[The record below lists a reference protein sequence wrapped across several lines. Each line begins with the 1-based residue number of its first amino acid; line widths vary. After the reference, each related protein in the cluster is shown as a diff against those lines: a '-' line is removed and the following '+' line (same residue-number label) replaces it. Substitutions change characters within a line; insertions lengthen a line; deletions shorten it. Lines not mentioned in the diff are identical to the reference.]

1 MIGFTES
8 NFYKAL
14 QDFFININDKDTFL
28 EVLAE
33 FYNRTECIIDK
44 NKMQDDLLKELRELY
59 IMLNEKGIDENIVRE
74 KIEFF
79 LENNPKIQNIKTKID
94 KIAKEIE
101 FKYNELENSKSD
113 IKTELLD
120 TAISDAR
127 FFKLTNN
134 TSYPILQGGCL
145 SDDGKYYYCAL
156 ITTGGGN
163 EKGIIQKY
171 SIGSISDFSSWG
183 YISSSSELAISH
195 ANDMQYFNGKIYVCN
210 TNTIPNEILVI
221 NPNSLTIEN
230 TINIKY
236 GATAITYNKTL
247 KQFITRRKGERG
259 YFDFYDID
267 FNYIKSSEVLGVTFD
282 TVQGIDSDGSYIYE
296 PCSDINFGNSIVVY
310 DLKGN
315 FVKRIGSNIMNEVEH
330 MTNFNGYYVT
340 GHYKNNSNFLSL
352 VTFRTDKRLTG
363 GRYKINQGRNSI
375 LTDSNP
381 VWNGDINLKFSK
393 KYFTHL
399 SFKMSVDD
407 IETETKI
414 LDITDYAG
422 NHILNSFRVTGTGQV
437 IFYRSLL
444 VLTDKKLTLTP
455 FAFHLINPDGQH
467 IIKLYSSEPEF
478 FTKENSISIT
488 NICGQILCGQRVDE

>member
-1 MIGFTES
+1 MSKFEES

-14 QDFFININDKDTFL
+14 QDFFINADKKTFL
-28 EVLAE
+28 QFLAE
-33 FYNRTECIIDK
+33 FYNRTEGIIDK
-44 NKMQDDLLKELRELY
+44 NNIQDDLIKDLRELY
-59 IMLNEKGIDENIVRE
+59 LEFNEKGIDENIVRE
-74 KIEFF
+74 KIDFF

-156 ITTGGGN
+156 ITGGGGN

-221 NPNSLTIEN
+221 NPSSLTIEN
-230 TINIKY
+230 TINIQY
-236 GATAITYNKTL
+236 GATAITYNKKL
-247 KQFITRRKGERG
+247 NQFITRRKGERG

-282 TVQGIDSDGSYIYE
+282 TVQGIDSDNDYIYE
-296 PCSDINFGNSIVVY
+296 LCSNEGFGNSIVVY

-315 FVKRIGSNIMNEVEH
+315 FIKRIGSNVMSEIEH
-330 MTNFNGYYVT
+330 MSNFDVYYITGYY
-340 GHYKNNSNFLSL
+340 KNGSNFLSIS
-352 VTFRTDKRLTG
+352 TIRTDKRLTG
-363 GRYKINQGRNSI
+363 ARYKLNQGRNTI
-375 LTDSNP
+375 LTDSTP

-399 SFKMSVDD
+399 SFKMSVDN

-422 NHILNSFRVTGTGQV
+422 NHILNSFRMTGTGQI

-444 VLTDKKLTLTP
+444 VLTNDNKLTITP
-455 FAFHLINPDGQH
+455 FAYRLINPNGET

-478 FTKENSISIT
+478 FTKENSISIN
-488 NICGQILCGQRVDE
+488 NICGQILCGQRVNE

>member
-1 MIGFTES
+1 MTNRE
-8 NFYKAL
+8 YVML
-14 QDFFININDKDTFL
+14 EDKNGK
-28 EVLAE
+28 EVLPVTDGNGVFVE
-33 FYNRTECIIDK
+33 GGTKKLDKKLTEI
-44 NKMQDDLLKELRELY
+44 
-59 IMLNEKGIDENIVRE
+59 NEQLDTIENEVEVNFE
-74 KIEFF
+74 K
-79 LENNPKIQNIKTKID
+79 LENN
-94 KIAKEIE
+94 
-101 FKYNELENSKSD
+101 KSD

-145 SDDGKYYYCAL
+145 SDDGKYYYCSL
-156 ITTGGGN
+156 ITAGGGN

-171 SIGSISDFSSWG
+171 SIGSVSDFSSWG

-221 NPNSLTIEN
+221 NPNTLTIEN

-247 KQFITRRKGERG
+247 NQFITRRKGERG

-267 FNYIKSSEVLGVTFD
+267 FNYIKSSEVLGVTYD
-282 TVQGIDSDGSYIYE
+282 TVQGIDSDDSYIYE

-315 FVKRIGSNIMNEVEH
+315 FIKRIGSNVMSEVEH
-330 MTNFNGYYVT
+330 MTNFNGYYIM
-340 GHYKNNSNFLSL
+340 GFYKNGSNFLSI
-352 VTFRTDKRLTG
+352 VTIRTDKRLTG
-363 GRYKINQGRNSI
+363 GRFKINQGRNTV
-375 LTDSNP
+375 LTGSTP
-381 VWNGDINLKFSK
+381 IWNGDINLKFSK

-399 SFKMSVDD
+399 SFKISVDNV
-407 IETETKI
+407 ETETKI
-414 LDITDYAG
+414 LDITDYVG
-422 NHILNSFRVTGTGQV
+422 SHIINTYRLTGTGQI

-444 VLTDKKLTLTP
+444 VLTDDNKLTITP
-455 FAFHLINPDGQH
+455 FAFHLINADGSRVV
-467 IIKLYSSEPEF
+467 KLYSSEPSA
-478 FTKENSISIT
+478 FTQQTSISIS
-488 NICGQILCGQRVDE
+488 NICGQVLCGQRVDE

>member
-1 MIGFTES
+1 MSKFEES

-14 QDFFININDKDTFL
+14 QDFFINADKKTFL
-28 EVLAE
+28 QFLAE
-33 FYNRTECIIDK
+33 FYNRTEGIIDK
-44 NKMQDDLLKELRELY
+44 NNIQDDLIKELRELY
-59 IMLNEKGIDENIVRE
+59 LEFNEKGIDENIVRE
-74 KIEFF
+74 KIDFF

-134 TSYPILQGGCL
+134 TSYPVLQGGCL
-145 SDDGKYYYCAL
+145 SDDGKYYYCSL
-156 ITTGGGN
+156 ITAGGGN

-171 SIGSISDFSSWG
+171 SIGSISDFSTWG
-183 YISSSSELAISH
+183 YVSSSSELAISH
-195 ANDMQYFNGKIYVCN
+195 ANDMQYYNGKIYVCN

-221 NPNSLTIEN
+221 NPNSLSIEN
-230 TINIKY
+230 TINIQY
-236 GATAITYNKTL
+236 GATAITFNKKL
-247 KQFITRRKGERG
+247 NQFITRRKDERG
-259 YFDFYDID
+259 VFDFYDIN
-267 FNYIKSSEVLGVTFD
+267 FNYIKSSEVIGITYD
-282 TVQGIDSDGSYIYE
+282 TVQGIDSDDDYIYE
-296 PCSDINFGNSIVVY
+296 LCSNEGFGNSIVVY

-315 FVKRIGSNIMNEVEH
+315 FIKRIGSNVMSEIEH
-330 MTNFNGYYVT
+330 MSNFDVYYITGYY
-340 GHYKNNSNFLSL
+340 KNGSNFLSIS
-352 VTFRTDKRLTG
+352 TIRTDKRLTG
-363 GRYKINQGRNSI
+363 ARYKLNQGRNTI
-375 LTDSNP
+375 LTDSTA

-399 SFKMSVDD
+399 SFKMSVDN

-414 LDITDYAG
+414 LDITDYAN
-422 NHILNSFRVTGTGQV
+422 NHILNSFRMTGTGQV

-444 VLTDKKLTLTP
+444 VLTNDNKMTITP
-455 FAFHLINPDGQH
+455 FAYRLINPNGET

-478 FTKENSISIT
+478 FTKENSISIS
-488 NICGQILCGQRVDE
+488 NICGQILCGQRVNE